1 MYDIVGLEST
11 WVALGWSTWP
21 IHDAAEVQT
30 WYLLGRSWLRVSAA
44 INTGGPVMGADTKG
58 ELTLSSGLCCSF
70 TSFPCP
76 QAALVAISGVVLGFG
91 QRWPDI
97 MVLLPLCMFLIVAVW
112 Q

>member
-1 MYDIVGLEST
+1 VNSNGGCGWAFVAHGRGRREEVHGTAQVSNDIERGVGGL
-11 WVALGWSTWP
+11 
-21 IHDAAEVQT
+21 
-30 WYLLGRSWLRVSAA
+30 
-44 INTGGPVMGADTKG
+44 VMGADTKG
-58 ELTLSSGLCCSF
+58 ELMLSSGLCCSF